1 MVTQQEYW
9 AHVKYLAAEIVA
21 ESKEY
26 GRDIGDVMHETI
38 DGDAWVIYTFR
49 AQKVIEYSPH
59 DCEYF
64 DNMGPVE
71 VSDWSTLFTSAAYW
85 ALRGDVYEAIAEL
98 ADDSEE

>member
-1 MVTQQEYW
+1 MATQREYW
-9 AHVKYLAAEIVA
+9 AHVRDLAREIIT

-26 GRDIGDVMHETI
+26 DRDIDDVMHEYI

-49 AQKVIEYSPH
+49 AQKVIEYSPNA
-59 DCEYF
+59 CEYF

-71 VSDWSTLFTSAAYW
+71 VRDWTSLFTAAAYF
-85 ALRGDVYEAIAEL
+85 ALRADVYEAIAEL